1 MVKELIREINYCLD
15 NNCCMAALALALT
28 LPDICGK
35 ALYPKSKPS
44 ERYVKWYDEHISKP
58 ENIEGNKLDINGD
71 LIYSLRNSIIHEG
84 NPNVNHNKFDVIYF
98 ELLYSAQKSSRSL
111 SYRIEGRIVNDENGN
126 EELKEKKIS
135 IGVRELCTKICAH
148 AEECYNNNEKKFDF
162 FNYRLV
168 NADYRTREI
177 FFK

>member
-44 ERYVKWYDEHISKP
+44 ERYVKWYDEHISKCESAV
-58 ENIEGNKLDINGD
+58 ENTLKVTGD

-84 NPNVNHNKFDVIYF
+84 NPNVNHNKFDVIYV
-98 ELLYSAQKSSRSL
+98 
-111 SYRIEGRIVNDENGN
+111 RI
-126 EELKEKKIS
+126 S
-135 IGVRELCTKICAH
+135 
-148 AEECYNNNEKKFDF
+148 FM
-162 FNYRLV
+162 
-168 NADYRTREI
+168 
-177 FFK
+177 